1 MANIYFDTEFTG
13 LRHKTELVSI
23 GVVTDA
29 GDKFY
34 AEISNV
40 NWEDPLIDDGTKK
53 FLADHVKSYLKFN
66 GQKSVVK
73 KDGNNW
79 TVCDNKSAVGYQ
91 FLLWLDEVMPSGEA
105 IIPVSDVMYY
115 DMVLLQDM
123 INAAITNTSYIE
135 SVDNVAKRIS
145 PAGIDINRDIAIN
158 GVMSGEKNELDP
170 LWAFNYSRE
179 DILKDYGDPDGLLDR
194 QEKHNALYDAEIIR
208 AIYLKLV

>member
-23 GVVTDA
+23 GVVTDS

-34 AEISNV
+34 AEISGV
-40 NWEDPLIDDGTKK
+40 NWDDPSIDEDTKK
-53 FLADHVKSYLKFN
+53 FLSEHVRPYLKL
-66 GQKSVVK
+66 KREKPTVK

-79 TVCDNKSAVGYQ
+79 TVCDVKPLVGYQ
-91 FLLWLDEVMPSGEA
+91 FLLWLDEVLPSGEN

-123 INAAITNTSYIE
+123 IKDALTYGQHIE
-135 SVDNVAKRIS
+135 TVENVAKRIS